1 MADSVDARNK
11 LEDLSGIVLKPGE
24 NPYNALIEACS
35 GKPNEIQALYAT
47 HRKARNAQQKKKFLA
62 AEFREVITDTILMRL
77 EDPTLEPGFKDP
89 RNSLVVWARP
99 PEHVLQLMGH
109 IQRKLK
115 EVAPHL
121 WLMPLHRMHMTALEV
136 THSQP
141 AETVAALVEALRP
154 RAADIANHTFSH
166 RARLVKPMV
175 SHDLAAVALSFL
187 PAAGEPVLSPGVPPQ
202 QQQQQQCDDG
212 DSYSYHHLRRDVFD
226 MTVGGGGG
234 GGGGGARRVAG
245 DEIAINSRYV
255 VPSAHVTLARFV
267 AQDDHATAAQREA
280 WVRRIDEVNAWL
292 EAEVWGGDGGG
303 GGGGGG
309 GGDGGTGGFVGE
321 WAVGQERGLDVRAGV
336 LWYGGGRSIVV
347 GEGY

>member
-1 MADSVDARNK
+1 MSDSVDARNK
-11 LEDLSGIVLKPGE
+11 LEDLSGIALKPGE
-24 NPYNALIEACS
+24 NPYNALIDACG
-35 GKPNEIQALYAT
+35 GKPSEIQALYAT
-47 HRKARNAQQKKKFLA
+47 HRKARNAQQKEKFLA
-62 AEFREVITDTILMRL
+62 AGFREVITDTILMRL
-77 EDPTLEPGFKDP
+77 EDPTLEPGFRDP

-99 PEHVLQLMGH
+99 PEHVLKLMGH
-109 IQRKLK
+109 VQRMLK

-121 WLMPLHRMHMTALEV
+121 WLMPLHRMHMTTLEV

-141 AETVAALVEALRP
+141 AETVAALIEAVRP

-175 SHDLAAVALSFL
+175 SHDLAAVALSFV
-187 PAAGEPVLSPGVPPQ
+187 PAAGEPVLSPGGGQ
-202 QQQQQQCDDG
+202 QQQQQQQQPD

-234 GGGGGARRVAG
+234 GRAG
-245 DEIAINSRYV
+245 DEIRINSRYV

-267 AQDDHATAAQREA
+267 TQDDHATAAQREA

-292 EAEVWGGDGGG
+292 EAEVWGSDGGG
-303 GGGGGG
+303 GGGG
-309 GGDGGTGGFVGE
+309 TGFVGE
-321 WAVGQERGLDVRAGV
+321 WAVGQERGLDVRAGL

-347 GEGY
+347 GEGF